1 LGGDG
6 DLFQVGKPAGVKA
19 KMVVGVWGKC
29 ANDVDCLGL
38 IESYSVQAS
47 ANIGLGEPILGRWTW
62 NVSGEIVE
70 FQADGSCFSSADC
83 TSVGTW
89 TCVDKQS
96 GKYQISWSKW
106 SINRMILSEDGT
118 MFDAR
123 DFLAPDTLTLAWNWS
138 RNVRHAWTCKKIQGQ
153 TATLQTAVPKK

>member
-1 LGGDG
+1 MVLLGGDG

-62 NVSGEIVE
+62 MPAEMFVSFRLTAPVL
-70 FQADGSCFSSADC
+70 QRRL
-83 TSVGTW
+83 TSVGNGRVSTRRW
-89 TCVDKQS
+89 EV
-96 GKYQISWSKW
+96 
-106 SINRMILSEDGT
+106 
-118 MFDAR
+118 
-123 DFLAPDTLTLAWNWS
+123 PDIVAQME
-138 RNVRHAWTCKKIQGQ
+138 HQ
-153 TATLQTAVPKK
+153 